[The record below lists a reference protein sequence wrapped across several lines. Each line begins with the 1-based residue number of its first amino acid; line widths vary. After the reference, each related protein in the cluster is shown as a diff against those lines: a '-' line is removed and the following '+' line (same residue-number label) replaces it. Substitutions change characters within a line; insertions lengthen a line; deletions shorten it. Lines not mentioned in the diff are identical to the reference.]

1 MLDHPLVRRAAA
13 LATWFAIALLAILS
27 LLPKTEMVRTGVD
40 GRFEHF
46 IAYAGTMGLC
56 AIAYAR
62 RIGTLRPALALV
74 VYAAALELG
83 QHFAP
88 GRTPGVLDFAAGAA
102 GIIVGAV
109 VTRAMLRY

>member
-13 LATWFAIALLAILS
+13 LAAWFAIALLAILS

-83 QHFAP
+83 QTFAP
-88 GRTPGVLDFAAGAA
+88 GRTPGVFDFAAGAA
-102 GIIVGAV
+102 GV
-109 VTRAMLRY
+109 VAGSLAYAGIMRR